1 MISDYCKQSIPFLGW
16 TVFSQWNGFKK
27 RNSQFFFWHALII
40 NEVSEVVLFQSQFQ
54 LFFSI
59 NVRIDGWINP
69 FIMMSSAQ
77 YLPNL
82 QVRFWHSNLT
92 NHDSLYY
99 IIYRWLDCESH
110 GVNCII
116 ARHTQDVDVLAILDF
131 QRPCFCCETPALY
144 PINLL
149 NNHKG
154 RGRKL
159 ERPRRL

>member
-54 LFFSI
+54 LFSI

-69 FIMMSSAQ
+69 YYDVVGKVNIFLI
-77 YLPNL
+77 

-92 NHDSLYY
+92 KTRTSASTLETRIGASKIQDGE
-99 IIYRWLDCESH
+99 D
-110 GVNCII
+110 VNFLRSPEHRYNTICWMK
-116 ARHTQDVDVLAILDF
+116 RMKQ
-131 QRPCFCCETPALY
+131 
-144 PINLL
+144 
-149 NNHKG
+149 
-154 RGRKL
+154 KL
-159 ERPRRL
+159 ETYFIWSRTELFSVILEQWR